1 MANPLITTLELAA
14 RFGEANLAVVDCRH
28 QLADTE
34 WGVDAYR
41 AGHIPGAVFAHL
53 DRDLSGAKTGRNGR
67 HPLPAPA
74 DFRATLSRLGIGA
87 GVEVVVYDQ
96 GDSMMASR
104 LWWLLRYYGHA
115 SVRVLDGGLA
125 AWEGEGRSLAVG
137 EETRTSVMF
146 TGEPQPGWVVEAD
159 ELLARW
165 MNAADR
171 VVIDARAPERFRGE
185 VEPIDPVAGRIPGAV
200 NQPYKANVDL
210 AGRFLSPETL
220 RVRYRELLGALGPEQ
235 AVAYCGSGVSGA
247 HDVLAL
253 TIAGLPGARLYPG
266 SWSEWCSDPARPVA
280 RF

>member
-14 RFGEANLAVVDCRH
+14 RLGETRLAIVDCRH

-34 WGVDAYR
+34 WGAGAYR

-74 DFRATLSRLGIGA
+74 DFCGTLSRWGIGP

-104 LWWLLRYYGHA
+104 LWWLLRYYGHDA
-115 SVRVLDGGLA
+115 VRVLDGGLA
-125 AWEGEGRSLAVG
+125 AWEAEGRMLAVG
-137 EETRTSVMF
+137 EEARAPVVF
-146 TGEPQPGWVVEAD
+146 AGAAQPGWVVETE

-171 VVIDARAPERFRGE
+171 VVIDARAPERYRGE

-200 NQPYKANVDL
+200 NQPYKANVDSS
-210 AGRFLSPETL
+210 GRFLAPEAL
-220 RVRYRELLGALGPEQ
+220 WARYHELLGELAPEQ

-247 HDVLAL
+247 HDVLAM